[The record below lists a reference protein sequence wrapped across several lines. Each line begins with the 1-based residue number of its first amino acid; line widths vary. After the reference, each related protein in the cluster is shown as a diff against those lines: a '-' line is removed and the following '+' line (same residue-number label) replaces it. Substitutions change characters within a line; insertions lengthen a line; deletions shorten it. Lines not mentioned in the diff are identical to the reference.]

1 MATSPYGFWRSP
13 VTSDF
18 VVADS
23 IRLEQ
28 VALDGDNLYWSE
40 TQPQKKGRSFVYR
53 MAKDGEPEPVTPDD
67 DNRFSVR
74 TRVHE
79 YGGGS
84 FAVSDGVVY
93 FSNDADQRLYRQD
106 GGGQPQPITAPPTAA
121 ETDALRYADGVVDR
135 GRGRL
140 ICVREAHAQGAEA
153 VNALVSVDLSG
164 ERPQRLLVSGADFY
178 STPRLN
184 PERNRLTWLSWSHP
198 DMPWATTEA
207 WVGDIGPDGEITHA
221 RRVAGGPGESV
232 FQPEWSPDGNLYF
245 VSDRGSGWWNLYRER
260 DDAIESIAPMDAEFG
275 RPQWQFGMSTYAFES
290 ANRLIA
296 CFVRDGVWTLAIIE
310 LGTKHFEIVPTEFT
324 DISQLRAAPG
334 RVVFIGG
341 SPSEPPALIDLD
353 LGSGR
358 SRVVR
363 RASVLRDDV
372 RRYVS
377 LPQPI
382 AFPSGEGETAHAF
395 YYPPFS
401 PEFAAPDGEKAPV
414 LVKSHGGPTSAAS
427 STLSLST
434 QYWTSRGVGVL
445 DVNYRGST
453 GYGRAYRLRL
463 ERQWGIVDVEDCV
476 AGARFLVENRNA
488 DPLRLMISGGSAGGY
503 TTLCALTPEGEKTFS
518 AGASYYGVS
527 DLEALAR
534 DTHKFES
541 RYLDWLI
548 GPYPQDQKIY
558 AERSPINHVDRL
570 SAPVIFFQG
579 ANDRVVPPN
588 QTELMVGALKARGVP
603 VGYFLFDGEQHGF
616 RKAENIRRALDAE
629 LYFYAT
635 LILRSGLHF

>member
-1 MATSPYGFWRSP
+1 MVASPYGFWRSP

-28 VALDGDNLYWSE
+28 VALDGGVLYWSE
-40 TQPQKKGRSFVYR
+40 GQPQKKGRSFVYR
-53 MAKDGEPEPVTPDD
+53 MPEGGEVEPVTPDD
-67 DNRFSVR
+67 DNGFSVR

-84 FAVSDGVVY
+84 FAVGDGVIY
-93 FSNDADQRLYRQD
+93 FSNDADQRLYRQE
-106 GGGQPQPITAPPTAA
+106 GGGQPRPITLPPTAS
-121 ETDALRYADGVVDR
+121 DADGLRYADGVVDR
-135 GRGRL
+135 RRSRL
-140 ICVREAHAQGAEA
+140 ICVREAHSPNAEA
-153 VNALVSVDLSG
+153 VNALVSVDLLG
-164 ERPQRLLVSGADFY
+164 DRAPRVLVSGADFY

-184 PERNRLTWLSWSHP
+184 PTGDRLAWLSWNHP
-198 DMPWATTEA
+198 DMPWAATEA
-207 WVGDIGPDGEITHA
+207 WVGDLTPDGEIAHA
-221 RRVAGGPGESV
+221 RRVAGGPGESI
-232 FQPEWSPDGNLYF
+232 FQPEWSPHGELYF

-260 DDAIESIAPMDAEFG
+260 SGAIEPLAPIDAEFG

-290 ANRLIA
+290 ADRLIS
-296 CFVRDGVWTLAIIE
+296 CFVRDGVWTLASIDIE
-310 LGTKHFEIVPTEFT
+310 TKRFEIVPSEFT

-341 SPSEPPALIDLD
+341 SPSEPPALIDFD
-353 LGSGR
+353 LGSGKK
-358 SRVVR
+358 RVVR
-363 RASVLRDDV
+363 RSFMLHDDI

-382 AFPSGEGETAHAF
+382 AFATEGGEIAHAF
-395 YYPPFS
+395 YYRPFS
-401 PEFAAPDGEKAPV
+401 PEFAPRDDEKAPV

-463 ERQWGIVDVEDCV
+463 ERRWGIVDVDDCV
-476 AGARFLVENRNA
+476 AGARFLVENQNA

-503 TTLCALTPEGEKTFS
+503 TTLCALTPDGEKTFS

-558 AERSPINHVDRL
+558 AERSPINHIDRL

-579 ANDRVVPPN
+579 ADDRVVPPN
-588 QTELMVGALKARGVP
+588 QTELMVEALKARGVP

-616 RKAENIRRALDAE
+616 RKSENIRRALDAE
-629 LYFYAT
+629 LYFYAM
-635 LILRSGLHF
+635 LLLRSGLRF

>member
-1 MATSPYGFWRSP
+1 MAASPYGFWMSP

-28 VALDGDNLYWSE
+28 VALDGDILYWSE

-53 MAKDGEPEPVTPDD
+53 MGRTGEPEPVTPDD
-67 DNRFSVR
+67 DNGFSVR

-84 FAVSDGVVY
+84 FAVSNGVVY

-106 GGGQPQPITAPPTAA
+106 GGGQPRPITAPPTAG

-135 GRGRL
+135 RRGRL
-140 ICVREAHAQGAEA
+140 ICVREVHAQDTEA

-164 ERPQRLLVSGADFY
+164 ERPQRVLVSGADFY
-178 STPRLN
+178 STPRLS
-184 PERNRLTWLSWSHP
+184 PAGNRLAWLSWNHP
-198 DMPWATTEA
+198 DMPWVATQA
-207 WVGDIGPDGEITHA
+207 WTGDLTPDGEITHT

-232 FQPEWSPDGNLYF
+232 FQPEWSPDGDLYF

-260 DDAIESIAPMDAEFG
+260 DGAIEPIAPMDAEFG

-290 ANRLIA
+290 ANRLIS
-296 CFVRDGVWTLAIIE
+296 CFVRDGVWTLATID
-310 LGTKHFEIVPTEFT
+310 LATKRFKIVPTEFT

-334 RVVFIGG
+334 RVVFVGG

-353 LGSGR
+353 LDSR
-358 SRVVR
+358 RTRVVR
-363 RASVLRDDV
+363 RASVVRDDV

-382 AFPSGEGETAHAF
+382 AFPTEGAEIAHAF

-401 PEFAAPDGEKAPV
+401 PEFAAPDGERAPV
-414 LVKSHGGPTSAAS
+414 LVKSHGGPTSSAS

-434 QYWTSRGVGVL
+434 QYWTSRGIGVL

-463 ERQWGIVDVEDCV
+463 ERRWGIVDVEDCV
-476 AGARFLVENRNA
+476 AGARFLLENRNV
-488 DPLRLMISGGSAGGY
+488 DPERLMISGGSAGGY
-503 TTLCALTPEGEKTFS
+503 TTLCALTPAGEKTFS

-548 GPYPQDQKIY
+548 GPYPQDQKVY

-570 SAPVIFFQG
+570 SAPVMFFQG
-579 ANDRVVPPN
+579 ADDRVVPPN

-629 LYFYAT
+629 LYFYAM
-635 LILRSGLHF
+635 LILRSGLRF